1 MIEIDRQRLAEPA
14 DFDAQCR
21 QKGLQWLAA
30 HPKATRKAK
39 TRPRDYWSPF
49 KPQLADAFCDLC
61 AYGAMY
67 EPVGTVDH
75 FEPVD
80 ANEARAYDWDN
91 YRFASAW
98 INSSKNKRTAVL
110 DPLWVQQGWFEVLL
124 PSLQLVMVHKKVP
137 AHLQALAEQTLTDL
151 HLRDDERV
159 VRQRRAWL
167 RRYEEGKLTLDRL
180 WEVAPLIA
188 AAVENR
194 AASKVSP

>member
-1 MIEIDRQRLAEPA
+1 MIEIDRECLTEPA
-14 DFDAQCR
+14 GFDARCR
-21 QKGLQWLAA
+21 QKGLQWLAD
-30 HPKATRKAK
+30 HPKATRKGN

-49 KPQLADAFCDLC
+49 KSQLADAFCDLC

-80 ANEARAYDWDN
+80 ANEVRAYDWDN

-110 DPLWVQQGWFEVLL
+110 DPLLVQEGWFEVLL
-124 PSLQLVMVHKKVP
+124 PSLQLVMVAEKVP

-159 VRQRRAWL
+159 LRQRRAWL
-167 RRYEEGKLTLDRL
+167 RKYEEGKLTLDGLREL
-180 WEVAPLIA
+180 APLIA
-188 AAVENR
+188 AAVEKR

>member
-39 TRPRDYWSPF
+39 TRPLDYWSPF

-167 RRYEEGKLTLDRL
+167 RRYEEGKLTLDGL

-188 AAVENR
+188 AAVEKR